1 MFLAIIIL
9 FAFLVQASGILIL
22 FNTSCNLLLIT
33 TIFASLKCI
42 PYSAGFLG
50 FFSGLLVDA
59 MGIRRFGINALSFS
73 IIAILVSISSK
84 RIYHRVYIIFFLV
97 FLATIFSGIVSLFL
111 LFLFEGFLLNF
122 FHLLKEGL
130 YNSIFASLAFI
141 FIRKRL

>member
-1 MFLAIIIL
+1 MAIIIL

-42 PYSAGFLG
+42 PYSAGFFG
-50 FFSGLLVDA
+50 FFCGILLDLL
-59 MGIRRFGINALSFS
+59 GIRRFGINALSFS
-73 IIAILVSISSK
+73 IIAILVSIFSK

-97 FLATIFSGIVSLFL
+97 FLSTIFSGIISLFL

-130 YNSIFASLAFI
+130 YNSLLASLIFI